1 MFLVSFTVALFLT
14 VVLDGPP
21 KRYQVKSL
29 WSLLQDLVIFVMLIM
44 ILVAVI
50 RPVFERRQLLVYHD
64 VPLIVPLMLVLVLVM
79 RELVIIVGHII
90 FQVVQSSGLCRGAL
104 QLRACGARGRQTE
117 AAALPLHS
125 VRRLGAYTH
134 V

>member
-44 ILVAVI
+44 LLVSVI

-64 VPLIVPLMLVLVLVM
+64 VALIVPLMLVLVLVM
-79 RELVIIVGHII
+79 RELVLIIGHII
-90 FQVVQSSGLCRGAL
+90 FQVFLVLCIRTLLVQRKPKDATRDTRSTVNC
-104 QLRACGARGRQTE
+104 TW
-117 AAALPLHS
+117 
-125 VRRLGAYTH
+125 VRFGQHL
-134 V
+134 